1 VRRTVVSITVAA
13 TGIVATTA
21 VAAAAGGGH
30 GIAQQPLRSGRRSVQ
45 ALLQTAERV
54 RVGIRTLSHQ
64 T

>member
-1 VRRTVVSITVAA
+1 VRRTVVAITVAA
-13 TGIVATTA
+13 TGVVATAA
-21 VAAAAGGGH
+21 VAATGGGH